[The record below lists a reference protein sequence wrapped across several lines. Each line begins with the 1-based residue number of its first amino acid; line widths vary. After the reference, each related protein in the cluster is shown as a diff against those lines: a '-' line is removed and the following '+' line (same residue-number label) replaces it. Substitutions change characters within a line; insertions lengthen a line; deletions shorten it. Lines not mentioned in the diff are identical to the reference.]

1 MTLSKP
7 DLSRSAIDLE
17 RSELRYVFYARD
29 ERALIKQFEQLGFIT
44 KIYEDTPITRTIY
57 FSGING
63 LEPGLS
69 IKARLYAKYRTNN
82 VWHIHEDTLFNLL
95 EIKTTVSQD
104 ELTDNDFIEESSA
117 GLIDYISV
125 KQDKDIVFRI
135 QKASEDGILHESS
148 LKSKNRLERWSDE
161 QDKHYTPYLKYSE
174 IVTILSK
181 ETELDKRLSPVLVQ
195 LLNEKIRGKETLVPY
210 VMTQYNRIHL
220 VHQDKALSDYIR
232 VTIDPGVEYFRV
244 FLENPQD
251 YPNDSNSV
259 SEYLMKERFYR
270 LEFKMDIANLQK
282 KNANLLLLIS
292 EVVAN
297 FKAVAYLSKKWI
309 GATLVSERHISDQTL
324 WDETASVGK
333 IISGF
338 FKVDPSWFNY
348 RIILNQKGFFELI
361 QGSASFQL
369 YEKNPQVL
377 VKSENWVTGYVGVP
391 NPSLIVHIE
400 GPMIKY
406 NLPPS
411 VSPVNLPKDKPAF
424 FIMEEDK
431 YPIRSLEISSKSDLD
446 FALHSSIEISGV
458 SEFRSYGFL
467 VVSRKSSRV
476 YKLTV
481 ERKTDHT
488 DDKSKVETYCKMRY
502 IGRKDGI
509 HKNVQEIFNE
519 LEQFYHEFASIMLNP
534 LAKYEKKSKKS
545 AKGNKIAKKENN

>member
-1 MTLSKP
+1 MTIAKA
-7 DLSRSAIDLE
+7 DLDKSAIDLE

-29 ERALIKQFEQLGFIT
+29 EKALIEEFEKLGFDK
-44 KIYEDTPITRTIY
+44 KIYEDSPITRTIY
-57 FSGING
+57 FSGVNG

-82 VWHIHEDTLFNLL
+82 VWNLTSDTLFNLL

-104 ELTDNDFIEESSA
+104 ELINSDFIEESSP

-148 LKSKNRLERWSDE
+148 LKSKNRLDKWSDE
-161 QDKHYTPYLKYSE
+161 SDSHKTPYLKYSE
-174 IVTILSK
+174 IVTILSR
-181 ETELDKRLSPVLVQ
+181 ETELDKRLSPVLVK
-195 LLNEKIRGKETLVPY
+195 LLNDKIRGKEILVPY

-220 VHQDKALSDYIR
+220 VHQDNQLTDYIR
-232 VTIDPGVEYFRV
+232 ITIDPGVEYFRL
-244 FLENPQD
+244 FLVNPDD
-251 YPNDSNSV
+251 YPDDASSIA
-259 SEYLMKERFYR
+259 EYLIKERFYR
-270 LEFKMDIANLQK
+270 LEFKMDINNLQK
-282 KNANLLLLIS
+282 VNNNLLFLIS
-292 EVVAN
+292 EIVAN

-309 GATLVSERHISDQTL
+309 GATLVSERHISDQSL

-333 IISGF
+333 VISGYF
-338 FKVDPSWFNY
+338 SVDPSWFNY
-348 RIILNQKGFFELI
+348 RTILNQKGFFELI

-369 YEKNPQVL
+369 YELNPQVL

-406 NLPPS
+406 NLPPK
-411 VSPVNLPKDKPAF
+411 VSPVILPKDKPAF

-431 YPIRSLEISSKSDLD
+431 FPIRSLEISSKSDLEK
-446 FALHSSIEISGV
+446 ALHASIEISGV

-467 VVSRKSSRV
+467 VVSKKSNRV

-481 ERKTDHT
+481 ERKTDHSDNNT
-488 DDKSKVETYCKMRY
+488 SKINTYCKMRY

-509 HKNVQEIFNE
+509 GRNVQEINYE
-519 LEQFYHEFASIMLNP
+519 LEQFYHEFANIMLNP
-534 LAKYEKKSKKS
+534 LAKFEKNSKVPKSKKR
-545 AKGNKIAKKENN
+545 N